1 MTVATEV
8 DLRPGSEAWGRLVS
22 ASKVPQILG
31 MSPWGSPLSLWYE
44 MKGLVDR
51 DTGTSD
57 AMVRGNLLEDAIL
70 NWWLY
75 HKHEDEAWSLET
87 QVTRWHEDWGIA
99 TLDGYAARHR
109 NFPGGVEATYVGV
122 EAKSTSKWEGWG
134 DPGTDQIPKHYR
146 PQVWW
151 QFICA
156 PEVET
161 IYVPVLGPYLD
172 FREYVV
178 HRSELEVDLGMVLEE
193 VKRFYDSLSG
203 DEPPPLDDHKATV
216 VTFTKLNRDINEG
229 QVVTIDNFLAAEY
242 VDAALSLKA
251 AEARERLARAT
262 ILKEV
267 GNAQYVD
274 TESGVRIARRQATQ
288 RGVSLYRQAKSVPPV
303 V

>member
-1 MTVATEV
+1 LTVAEL
-8 DLRPGSEAWGRLVS
+8 DLRPGSEAWSKLVS
-22 ASKVPQILG
+22 ASKVPAILG
-31 MSPWGSPLSLWYE
+31 LSPWASPLSTWVE
-44 MKGLVDR
+44 MKGLVER
-51 DTGTSD
+51 ETVTSD

-70 NWWLY
+70 NWWLH
-75 HKHEDEAWSLET
+75 HKHGGDGESWSLET

-99 TLDGYAARHR
+99 TLDGLAYNEVEVSYA
-109 NFPGGVEATYVGV
+109 GV
-122 EAKSTSKWEGWG
+122 EAKSTSRWDGWG
-134 DPGTDQIPKHYR
+134 QEGTDQIPQHYKA
-146 PQVWW
+146 QVWW

-161 IYVPVLGPYLD
+161 IYVPVLGPFLD
-172 FREYVV
+172 FREYVL
-178 HRSELEVDLGMVLEE
+178 HRNELEVDLGLVLER
-193 VKRFYDSLSG
+193 VKAFYDSLAG

-216 VTFTKLNRDINEG
+216 AVFAKLNRDIAEG
-229 QVVTIDNFLAAEY
+229 QVAVIDNFLAAEY

-251 AEARERLARAT
+251 AEARERLARANV
-262 ILKEV
+262 LKEV